1 MRLGRY
7 LLTAGFA
14 EHDHKFGG
22 SATAE
27 VSSDQPPT
35 RAEAQRLAEE
45 AIAAEALRYM
55 AKIYPRWDLREGDA
69 RPSLN
74 QLEMVRLLEVA
85 P

>member
-1 MRLGRY
+1 MLAISDGTGACDDRLG
-7 LLTAGFA
+7 
-14 EHDHKFGG
+14 
-22 SATAE
+22 
-27 VSSDQPPT
+27 QPPT

-55 AKIYPRWDLREGDA
+55 AKIYPRWNLKEGDT

-74 QLEMVRLLEVA
+74 RLEMVRLLEVA